1 MDCFG
6 GKEDLKNRILKCVG
20 EPERRFREDALR
32 ILRCLRFSSA
42 LEFAIEED
50 TRQALLKHRELLKKI
65 APERLQ
71 AGIFQADPGRV
82 GGAGAD
88 RVSPGFPGVFAGGG
102 PAPECLELAAGGKK
116 SSGWP
121 ASFPAVLPMRPRGRW
136 KGCGM
141 MEKPSEQSRR

>member
-50 TRQALLKHRELLKKI
+50 TRQALLKHRELLKKDR
-65 APERLQ
+65 AGK
-71 AGIFQADPGRV
+71 ASGGIFQADLGRV
-82 GGAGAD
+82 GGTGAD
-88 RVSPGFPGVFAGGG
+88 RVSPGFPGVFAGGR

-116 SSGWP
+116 AP
-121 ASFPAVLPMRPRGRW
+121 AGRRLFRLY
-136 KGCGM
+136 
-141 MEKPSEQSRR
+141 SR